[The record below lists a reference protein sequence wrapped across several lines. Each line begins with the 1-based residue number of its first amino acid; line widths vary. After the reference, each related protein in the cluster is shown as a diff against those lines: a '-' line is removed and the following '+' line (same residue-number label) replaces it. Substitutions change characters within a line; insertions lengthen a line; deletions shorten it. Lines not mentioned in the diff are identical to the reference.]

1 VDTRRIHRNTESGE
15 RGMIEIQSFSDS
27 KKSYLVSLDTP
38 RSCECKHHS
47 ATGAR
52 CRHILA
58 ASVIQRIRRSK
69 LATSRDEEVAR
80 EIVSRVLDRTNRLD
94 ASYEALSDARSF
106 RFGTKELVEV
116 AHERHRENIRRELAK
131 IERGAA

>member
-1 VDTRRIHRNTESGE
+1 MATGSIDRQHRGDE
-15 RGMIEIQSFSDS
+15 RGMTTISIRSFSDPTIH
-27 KKSYLVSLDTP
+27 YEVTETFCP
-38 RSCECKHHS
+38 
-47 ATGAR
+47 
-52 CRHILA
+52 CRHHVERGAFCRHRILRGIVLRVRK
-58 ASVIQRIRRSK
+58 SPFGIRH
-69 LATSRDEEVAR
+69 DEEVAR
-80 EIVSRVLDRTNRLD
+80 EIVARVLDRSNRLD